1 MRVFVTGATGFVGSA
16 VVEELLGA
24 GHAVLG
30 LARNDAAANRLK
42 QRGVSV
48 QRGDL
53 DDHASLIDGV
63 TSCDAVIHTAFVHD
77 FSNIAESGR
86 IDLAAIGAMGEAL
99 IGTSKPLVTT
109 SGLARGEPGQVTT
122 EDMPIGR
129 STRASHRTP
138 SDELTLAL
146 ASRGAH
152 AMLMRLP
159 PSVHGTGDHG
169 FVPMLI
175 AIARR
180 HGVSAYIGDGVNR
193 WPAVHRRD
201 AATLYRLAAEQGVAG
216 ATYHAV
222 ADEGVPTRE
231 IASVLAERLRLPLV
245 SIAPSEATTH
255 FGFLGA
261 FFGVD
266 VPSSSALTRERLGWR
281 PMESSL
287 LLDLDHER
295 YFTE

>member
-16 VVEELLGA
+16 VVDELLRA
-24 GHAVLG
+24 GHSVLG
-30 LARNDAAANRLK
+30 LARNGVALERLE

-53 DDHASLIDGV
+53 TDHASLLEGV
-63 TSCDAVIHTAFVHD
+63 GASDAVIHTAFVHD
-77 FSNIAESGR
+77 FSNMAESGR

-99 IGTSKPLVTT
+99 IGTNKPLVTT
-109 SGLARGEPGQVTT
+109 SGLAHGEPGQVTT

-146 ASRGAH
+146 ASRGAR

-159 PSVHGTGDHG
+159 PSVHGAGDHG

-175 AIARR
+175 SIARTS
-180 HGVSAYIGDGVNR
+180 GVSAYVGDGANR
-193 WPAVHRRD
+193 WPAVHRFD
-201 AATLYRLAAEQGVAG
+201 AAKLYRLAVEQGVAG

-231 IASVLAERLRLPLV
+231 IATVIGERLQLPLV
-245 SIAPSEATTH
+245 SKAPTEAATH

-261 FFGVD
+261 FFGAD

-281 PMESSL
+281 PTQSSL

-295 YFTE
+295 YFAQ